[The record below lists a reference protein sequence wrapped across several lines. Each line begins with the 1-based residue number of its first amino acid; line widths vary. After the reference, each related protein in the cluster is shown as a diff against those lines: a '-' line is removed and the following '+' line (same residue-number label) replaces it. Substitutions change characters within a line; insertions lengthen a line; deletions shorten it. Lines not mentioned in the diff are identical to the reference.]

1 MDQETLTNHIKALG
15 KHDFDVICKLV
26 IEKYYNKRAINVDG
40 TGDGGADFIELDE
53 HGKRTSIAYQLTVQK
68 KDIPQKILNDIHKAI
83 DRLGVKMFVFMTTY
97 PLTESFSRAYEIK
110 LFEELQVQCVC
121 LGAKAIAGIIK
132 EGKLEH
138 EFLIDTELYIPRD
151 NHSRNLDFRD
161 RALHS
166 YTLLSTDAKNLREG
180 IYDDTILMVLGEA
193 APAFLS
199 EKEIIEQVKKLLSLT
214 DFRSEDLSKR
224 LNSLQSKGRITKIKG
239 EDGYFLSEES
249 RNELDN
255 RKKLYQME
263 LNTSVAAHA
272 QLFSDKFNIEWG
284 IDDTRAIS
292 TWLAGLYISSQFAM
306 LNEAQVSYQTHP
318 LIKLNKAEQRN
329 KLHQYLIKKGVP
341 KDDIRSTMQ
350 ELLNMAA
357 IDPLIQKVTRASM
370 YVALEGQ
377 NPMTKAKGLGVN
389 NWDDFDMLIDPSIA
403 LPCICSILYP
413 VKGTR
418 LEKPVQIVERCVK
431 LGIQP
436 YITRYYI
443 NECAGHLLSAIN
455 YFDID
460 VSDEEM
466 QYSENIFV
474 SLYYTLRLQN
484 KRVPKTLRE
493 FLLYFSTQLASPR
506 EDHREWMRALMI
518 DLQSALHS
526 AQVELEQIQ
535 RYNNEDCSVFK
546 EYRDIVGNNPRKRH
560 SLFNHDLWAL
570 QHLNDSEAQGEK
582 WIFLTYDS
590 SLLRY
595 GKVKNC
601 DSWIVNPNTMSDF
614 INSTQDLSDSTM
626 EELILFASSASDR
639 TLSVGARM
647 IDKILEYASPEML
660 DWEFKKKFFEYKAE
674 TLASAQIN
682 NDEDV
687 DTLAK
692 RLVEKFLSE
701 QGKNVDGDK
710 IEIDVDAAETDA
722 ESITE

>member
-1 MDQETLTNHIKALG
+1 MDLETLTNHIKALG
-15 KHDFDVICKLV
+15 KQDFDVICKLV
-26 IEKYYNKRAINVDG
+26 IEKYYHKKAINVDG
-40 TGDGGADFIELDE
+40 KGDGGADFVELDE
-53 HGKRTSIAYQLTVQK
+53 HGKRTSVAYQLTVQK
-68 KDIPQKILNDIHKAI
+68 NEIPQKIFSDVQKAVNQ
-83 DRLGVKMFVFMTTY
+83 LGVKMFIFMTTY
-97 PLTESFSRAYEIK
+97 PLTESFSRSYEMK
-110 LFEELQVQCVC
+110 LFEDFQVQCVC

-132 EGKLEH
+132 EEKLEH
-138 EFLIDTELYIPRD
+138 EFLVDTELYIPRD

-166 YTLLSTDAKNLREG
+166 YTLLSADAKNLREG
-180 IYDDTILMVLGEA
+180 IYDDTILMVLGEVV
-193 APAFLS
+193 PSFLS
-199 EKEIIEQVKKLLSLT
+199 EDEIIEQVKKLLYLT
-214 DFRSEDLSKR
+214 DFRVEDLSKR
-224 LNSLQSKGRITKIKG
+224 LNSLQTKGRISKIKG
-239 EDGYFLSEES
+239 EDKYYLSDES

-272 QLFSDKFNIEWG
+272 QLFSDKFNIDWG
-284 IDDTRAIS
+284 IDDTRSIS

-306 LNEAQVSYQTHP
+306 LSEAQVNYQTHP
-318 LIKLNKAEQRN
+318 LIKLNKAEQKN

-341 KDDIRSTMQ
+341 KDAIHSTMQ

-389 NWDDFDMLIDPSIA
+389 SWDDFDMLIDPSIA
-403 LPCICSILYP
+403 MPCICSTLYS
-413 VKGTR
+413 VEGTR

-443 NECAGHLLSAIN
+443 NECAGHLLAAIN
-455 YFDID
+455 YFDMD
-460 VSDEEM
+460 FSDEEM

-474 SLYYTLRLQN
+474 SLYYTLRVQK
-484 KRVPKTLRE
+484 KRIPKTLRE
-493 FLLYFSTQLASPR
+493 FLLYFSAQLAIPR
-506 EDHREWMRALMI
+506 EDRKEWMRALMI
-518 DLQSALHS
+518 DVQSALFGAH
-526 AQVELEQIQ
+526 VGLEQIQ
-535 RYNNEDCSVFK
+535 RYNNEDCSVYK
-546 EYRDIVGNNPRKRH
+546 EYRDIVGNDPRKRQ

-570 QHLNDSEAQGEK
+570 QHLNDKEAQGEK

-595 GKVKNC
+595 GKVKSC

-626 EELILFASSASDR
+626 EELILFASSSASDR

-647 IDKILEYASPEML
+647 IDKILEYASPEMQ
-660 DWEFKKKFFEYKAE
+660 DWEFKKKFFEYKNE

-682 NDEDV
+682 NNEDV
-687 DTLAK
+687 DTLAR

-701 QGKNVDGDK
+701 QGKNVEEEGL
-710 IEIDVDAAETDA
+710 DVDEEVGEANATL
-722 ESITE
+722 